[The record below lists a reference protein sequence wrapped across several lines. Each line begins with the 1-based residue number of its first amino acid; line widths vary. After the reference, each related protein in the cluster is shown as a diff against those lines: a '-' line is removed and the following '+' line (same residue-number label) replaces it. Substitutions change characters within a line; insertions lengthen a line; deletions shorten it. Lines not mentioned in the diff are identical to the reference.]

1 MYMYL
6 EGMYSEHTKVPTKAR
21 GVRYPKAGVPDGCEP
36 PDMGTGNQTGSSAR
50 ADSTLNHRTNSLSSS
65 GSDFRGKD

>member
-36 PDMGTGNQTGSSAR
+36 PDMGTGNQTWVFWKG
-50 ADSTLNHRTNSLSSS
+50 SLSS
-65 GSDFRGKD
+65 